1 MTQIADGIRGAR
13 VLLGVSGGIAAYKAA
28 HVVRG
33 LVASGAD
40 VRVVPTASSLEFVG
54 AATWEALSHHP
65 VTTSVFEDVDEVAH
79 VRLGQEADL
88 VLVVPATADLLARVR
103 GGRADDLLSATLLMA
118 GPRALLAPAMHTEMW
133 ENPATRENV
142 AVLRERGVRVL
153 EPAVGRLTGPDSGPG
168 RLPEPEA
175 ILDAA
180 RAQLTAP
187 RDEHGAVVQD
197 LGGARVLISAGGT
210 REEIDPV
217 RFLANHSSGKQGFA
231 LAHAALARGA
241 EVTLIAA
248 NVDLET
254 PPGARRVEVLSAA
267 ELAEAV
273 AAERE
278 DADALVMAAAVADF
292 TPAERAEEKI
302 KKTGE
307 DDVPVLALRRTE
319 DVLAASVT
327 DRRQRRGEAGAP
339 AGTRVNP
346 HVIVGFAAETGGEGR
361 TSLELAREKARRK
374 QADLLVFNDVSR
386 GVFGAEDTAIEIL
399 DAEGADV
406 DRAEGSKTAVAHAVL
421 TQVASRLGNVRW
433 TP

>member
-1 MTQIADGIRGAR
+1 
-13 VLLGVSGGIAAYKAA
+13 
-28 HVVRG
+28 
-33 LVASGAD
+33 
-40 VRVVPTASSLEFVG
+40 
-54 AATWEALSHHP
+54 
-65 VTTSVFEDVDEVAH
+65 
-79 VRLGQEADL
+79 
-88 VLVVPATADLLARVR
+88 
-103 GGRADDLLSATLLMA
+103 
-118 GPRALLAPAMHTEMW
+118 MHTEMW

-168 RLPEPEA
+168 RLPEPVA

-180 RAQLTAP
+180 RAQLTAA
-187 RDEHGAVVQD
+187 RDEHGAAVQD
-197 LGGARVLISAGGT
+197 LAGARVLISAGGT

-254 PPGARRVEVLSAA
+254 PPGARRIDVTSAA
-267 ELAEAV
+267 DLADAV
-273 AAERE
+273 AAERGS
-278 DADALVMAAAVADF
+278 ADALVMAAAVADF
-292 TPAERAEEKI
+292 TPARRAEAKI

-307 DDVPVLALRRTE
+307 DDVPTLELRRTQ
-319 DVLAASVT
+319 DVLAASVA
-327 DRRQRRGEAGAP
+327 DRRERRERHEGAGAS
-339 AGTRVNP
+339 ADTRVNP

-361 TSLELAREKARRK
+361 SSLELAREKARRK

-386 GVFGAEDTAIEIL
+386 GVFGAEETAIEIL
-399 DAEGADV
+399 DADGADV
-406 DRAEGSKTAVAHAVL
+406 TRAEGSKTAVAHAVL